1 MKSLATP
8 FIVRPVATTLIWVA
22 VMLAGLLARHVL
34 PIAPLPQIEFPVIS
48 VRATMPGASP
58 EVMASSVATPLERSL
73 GAIAGVQEMTSRSTE
88 GSTRITLQFDLSR
101 DINSAATDV
110 QGAINAARPSLPSGL
125 RSNPTYRKA
134 NPSAAPIITLAL
146 TSDTLTQGQLYD
158 VASTI
163 VEQKLSQVPGVGEVQ
178 IGGSSLPA
186 VRIEVDPDALS
197 QYGVSLEQVR
207 QAIAAANVTRP
218 KGMLEN
224 DTTRWQIMANDLL
237 SKAQDY
243 RPLLVSWKG
252 GAPVRLSDVATV
264 EDSVENTENIGFF
277 NDRKA
282 ILVLVRSQA
291 NANIIATVDQI
302 RADLPA
308 LRAML
313 PADVNVDV
321 AQDRTPS
328 IRASVQ
334 ESENTLMIA
343 VGLVIMVVL
352 LFLRDW
358 KAALIPA
365 AAVPVS
371 LIGTFGVM
379 YLFGFSLN
387 TMSIMALIIATGFVV
402 DDAIVVLENIV
413 RHIERGVP
421 PMRAAFRGTKEVGFT
436 VLSMS
441 VSLIA
446 VFIPILLM
454 GGLPGR
460 LFREFAITLSA
471 SILVSLLVSLTL
483 TPMMAARMLR
493 KKHPRDANR
502 PESNQASGSLTSSGE
517 SPAIPQ
523 GSSKAFGYP
532 LQHEV
537 DWNGRPN
544 ILFRLLDRGMQAMV
558 RAYSVSLDWSL
569 KHSRLMML
577 VLAGTIGLNFYLYS
591 IVPKGFFPQQDTGMM
606 IGFFSTDDG
615 TSFQSMIPKLDH
627 YRKVLM
633 KDPAIR
639 TVTAYASGG
648 GGSNSSFLA
657 VQLKPFGERDVS
669 VQQVITRLRSQLAGV
684 AGAQLFLIPAQDIRV
699 GGRQTKAQ
707 YQYTLM
713 ATELQDLKE
722 WLPKV
727 QQAISVL
734 PELVDVSTDVED
746 RGRQVVINID
756 RDAAT
761 RLGVP
766 MNTISAALNNAFAQR
781 QISVIYGELNQYRV
795 VMSVAPRHAQDME
808 SLKKVYVI
816 NSRGER
822 VPLSAFARLE
832 TTNAPLSVRHQGQ
845 FAADTISFDLAP
857 GVSLGQA
864 TAAIDQAVAAI
875 NLPTDRIQAGFQ
887 GTAAALQS
895 ALSNQPWLILAALV
909 TMYIVLGM
917 LYESTIHPLTILS
930 TLPSAGVGALLAL
943 LWLKTEFSLIALIG
957 VFLLIGI
964 VKKNA
969 IMMVDFALDA
979 QRKQGKSPKDAIHE
993 ACLTRFRPIMMT
1005 TFAAIF
1011 GAIPLVMATGAGVE
1025 IRRPLGITIV
1035 GGLVFSQVLTLY
1047 TTPVVYLYMERLRSW
1062 AARIRQRRQSRTTP
1076 TVSMHS

>member
-22 VMLAGLLARHVL
+22 VVLAGLLARHVL

-73 GAIAGVQEMTSRSTE
+73 GAIAGVQEMTSRSVE

-186 VRIEVDPDALS
+186 VRIEVDPDALTHH
-197 QYGVSLEQVR
+197 GVSLEQVR
-207 QAIAAANVTRP
+207 QAIAAANITRP
-218 KGMLEN
+218 MGMLEN
-224 DTTRWQIMANDLL
+224 DTTRWQIMANDQLW
-237 SKAQDY
+237 KAKDY
-243 RPLLVSWKG
+243 QPLLVSWKG
-252 GAPVRLSDVATV
+252 GAPIRLADVAKV

-282 ILVLVRSQA
+282 ILVLVRAQA

-334 ESENTLMIA
+334 ESENTLVIA

-379 YLFGFSLN
+379 YLCGFSLN

-413 RHIERGVP
+413 RHMERGVP
-421 PMRAAFRGTKEVGFT
+421 PLRAAFRGTKEVGFT

-471 SILVSLLVSLTL
+471 SILISLVVSLTL
-483 TPMMAARMLR
+483 TPMMAARML
-493 KKHPRDANR
+493 KKQKTEVH
-502 PESNQASGSLTSSGE
+502 SSDV
-517 SPAIPQ
+517 
-523 GSSKAFGYP
+523 KP
-532 LQHEV
+532 L
-537 DWNGRPN
+537 NL
-544 ILFRLLDRGMQAMV
+544 LFRLLDRGMRGML
-558 RAYSVSLDWSL
+558 RAYSLSLNWSL
-569 KHSRLMML
+569 KHSRLMMVVL
-577 VLAGTIGLNFYLYS
+577 VSTIGLNVYLYK
-591 IVPKGFFPQQDTGMM
+591 IVPKGFFPQQDVGMM

-669 VQQVITRLRSQLAGV
+669 VQQVISRLRPQLGGV
-684 AGAQLFLIPAQDIRV
+684 PGARLYLVPAQDIRI
-699 GGRQTKAQ
+699 GSRQTSSQ

-727 QQAISVL
+727 QQAIANL
-734 PELVDVSTDVED
+734 PELVDVDTDVED

-766 MNTISAALNNAFAQR
+766 MNAISAALNNAFAQR

-808 SLKKVYVI
+808 SLKKVFVI
-816 NSRGER
+816 NTKGER
-822 VPLSAFARLE
+822 VPLSAFAKLE

-845 FAADTISFDLAP
+845 FAADTISFDLAQ

-895 ALSNQPWLILAALV
+895 ALANQPWLILAALV

-979 QRKQGKSPKDAIHE
+979 QRMRGMSPRDAIHE

-1035 GGLVFSQVLTLY
+1035 GGLIFSQVLTLY
-1047 TTPVVYLYMERLRSW
+1047 TTPVVYLYMERLRGW
-1062 AARIRQRRQSRTTP
+1062 VARIRQPRQPRTNP
-1076 TVSMHS
+1076 AVSTHS

>member
-8 FIVRPVATTLIWVA
+8 FIMRPVATTLIWVA
-22 VMLAGLLARHVL
+22 VVLAGLLARHVL
-34 PIAPLPQIEFPVIS
+34 PIAPLPQIEFPIIS
-48 VRATMPGASP
+48 VRASMPGASP

-134 NPSAAPIITLAL
+134 NPSAAPIMTLAL

-186 VRIEVDPDALS
+186 VRIEVDPDALT

-207 QAIAAANVTRP
+207 QAIATANVTRP
-218 KGMLEN
+218 KGLLEN
-224 DTTRWQIMANDLL
+224 DTTRWQIMANDQLW
-237 SKAQDY
+237 KAKDY

-252 GAPVRLSDVATV
+252 GAPVRLSDVAKI
-264 EDSVENTENIGFF
+264 EDSVENTENIGYF

-334 ESENTLMIA
+334 ESENTLVIA
-343 VGLVIMVVL
+343 VGLVMMVVL
-352 LFLRDW
+352 FFLRDW

-365 AAVPVS
+365 VAVPVS
-371 LIGTFGVM
+371 LVGTFGVM
-379 YLFGFSLN
+379 YLSGFSLN

-413 RHIERGVP
+413 RHIERGVSP
-421 PMRAAFRGTKEVGFT
+421 LRAAFRGTREVGFT

-441 VSLIA
+441 LSLIA

-471 SILVSLLVSLTL
+471 SILISLVVSLTL
-483 TPMMAARMLR
+483 TPMMAARML
-493 KKHPRDANR
+493 KKKESRVGDSDSR
-502 PESNQASGSLTSSGE
+502 P
-517 SPAIPQ
+517 PA
-523 GSSKAFGYP
+523 
-532 LQHEV
+532 
-537 DWNGRPN
+537 
-544 ILFRLLDRGMQAMV
+544 LFFRVLDRGMQGML
-558 RAYSVSLDWSL
+558 RAYSRSLDWSL
-569 KHSRLMML
+569 KHSRLMMVVL
-577 VLAGTIGLNFYLYS
+577 VSTIGLNVYLYK
-591 IVPKGFFPQQDTGMM
+591 IVPKGFFPQQDIGMM
-606 IGFFSTDDG
+606 LGFFSTDDG

-627 YRKVLM
+627 YRNVLM

-648 GGSNSSFLA
+648 GGLNSSFLA

-669 VQQVITRLRSQLAGV
+669 AQQVINRLRPQLGGIP
-684 AGAQLFLIPAQDIRV
+684 GARLFLVPAQDIRI
-699 GGRQTKAQ
+699 GGRQTKSQ

-713 ATELQDLKE
+713 AAELQDLKE

-727 QQAISVL
+727 QQAIAKL
-734 PELVDVSTDVED
+734 PELVDVDTDVED
-746 RGRQVVINID
+746 RGRQVTISID

-766 MNTISAALNNAFAQR
+766 MNAISSALNNAFAQR

-832 TTNAPLSVRHQGQ
+832 NTNAPLSVRHQGQ
-845 FAADTISFDLAP
+845 FAADTISFELAE

-943 LWLKTEFSLIALIG
+943 LSLKSEFSLIALIG

-979 QRKQGKSPKDAIHE
+979 QRMRGMSSKDAIHE

-1047 TTPVVYLYMERLRSW
+1047 TTPVVYLYMERLRGW
-1062 AARIRQRRQSRTTP
+1062 IDRVRHRRQPRANP
-1076 TVSMHS
+1076 PVSMHS

>member
-224 DTTRWQIMANDLL
+224 DTTRWQIMANDQLT
-237 SKAQDY
+237 KAQDY

-328 IRASVQ
+328 IRASVK
-334 ESENTLMIA
+334 ESENTLVIA

-493 KKHPRDANR
+493 KKHSYGVQALQ
-502 PESNQASGSLTSSGE
+502 PEVE
-517 SPAIPQ
+517 S
-523 GSSKAFGYP
+523 
-532 LQHEV
+532 
-537 DWNGRPN
+537 NGRPS

-558 RAYSVSLDWSL
+558 NAYSVSLDWSL

-669 VQQVITRLRSQLAGV
+669 VQQVITRLRSQLGGV
-684 AGAQLFLIPAQDIRV
+684 PGARLFLVPAQDIRI
-699 GGRQTKAQ
+699 GGRQTSSQ

-727 QQAISVL
+727 QQAIAKL
-734 PELVDVSTDVED
+734 PELVDVDTDVED
-746 RGRQVVINID
+746 RGRQVVISID

-766 MNTISAALNNAFAQR
+766 MNSISAALNNAFAQR

-795 VMSVAPRHAQDME
+795 VMSVAARHAQDME

-875 NLPTDRIQAGFQ
+875 NLPTDKIQAGFQ

-895 ALSNQPWLILAALV
+895 ALANQPWLILAALV

-979 QRKQGKSPKDAIHE
+979 QRKRGQSPKEAIHE

-1047 TTPVVYLYMERLRSW
+1047 TTPVVYLYMERLRIW
-1062 AARIRQRRQSRTTP
+1062 AVRIRQRRQPRTNP